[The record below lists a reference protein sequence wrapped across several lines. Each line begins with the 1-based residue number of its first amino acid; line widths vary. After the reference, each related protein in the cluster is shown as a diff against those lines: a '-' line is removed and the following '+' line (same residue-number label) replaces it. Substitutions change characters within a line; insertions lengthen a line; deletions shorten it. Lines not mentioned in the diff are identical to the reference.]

1 MIPPDRVR
9 RQGERGDPVLN
20 IAHFVQRYP
29 PALGG
34 SEAYFQRLTRFLTGR
49 GHSVT
54 VWTTTALDLEAFWSR
69 RGKSVSPG
77 DSIED
82 AVTVRR
88 FCPRYWP
95 LRRYLL
101 KAASFLPG
109 TTWRAMTMPC
119 NPVAVEMWREA
130 GVFNGP
136 CDLVHAT
143 AFPYAWP
150 IVCARRL
157 ARRKGVPFFLTPFLH
172 LGSPERRDRTRR
184 QYLSKPLRALLK
196 SADRIFVQTPSEHRA
211 ISEMGIADER
221 TVLQGMGVDPAECVA
236 DDPGGARLR
245 LRERAALP
253 AESLVVGHLANLS
266 YEKGTIDL
274 IQAATKLWDAGLKFA
289 VVLAGPTMSNYRRFS
304 KTLSRPT
311 DVRSLNVLDDAGK
324 RDFFSGIDVFA
335 LPSRSDSFGL
345 VLLEAWANGVPN
357 IVYRAGGPADLVRHG
372 VDGLSVTCGDVAGF
386 ADGLRGL
393 LADAA
398 LRRRLGDAGRARVAT
413 EFRWA
418 EKLAIVER
426 EMLRLG

>member
-1 MIPPDRVR
+1 V
-9 RQGERGDPVLN
+9 
-20 IAHFVQRYP
+20 
-29 PALGG
+29 
-34 SEAYFQRLTRFLTGR
+34 SRFLIAR
-49 GHSVT
+49 GHAVT

-69 RGKSVSPG
+69 RAKSVPAR
-77 DSIED
+77 DTVED
-82 AVTVRR
+82 GVTVRR
-88 FCPRYWP
+88 FAPWLWP
-95 LRRYLL
+95 LRRYML

-109 TTWRAMTMPC
+109 ATWRAMTMPC

-130 GVFNGP
+130 GKFDGP

-150 IVCARRL
+150 IVCAGRL

-172 LGSPERRDRTRR
+172 LGNPERRDRTRR
-184 QYLSKPLRALLK
+184 QYLSKPLRALLR
-196 SADRIFVQTPSEHRA
+196 SADRIFVQTPTERRA
-211 ISEMGIADER
+211 VLEMGIADEKV
-221 TVLQGMGVDPAECVA
+221 VLQGMGVDPAECVA

-253 AESLVVGHLANLS
+253 ANSLVIGHLANLS

-274 IQAATKLWDAGLKFA
+274 IQAATKLWVDGLKFA
-289 VVLAGPTMSNYRRFS
+289 LVLAGPTMANFRRFCT
-304 KTLSRPT
+304 TLSRPA
-311 DVRSLNVLDDAGK
+311 DIRPLGVLDDAGK

-372 VDGLSVTCGDVAGF
+372 VDGLSVTCGDVEEF

-393 LADAA
+393 LADTA
-398 LRRRLGDAGRARVAT
+398 LRRRLGDAGRARIAT
-413 EFRWA
+413 EFRW
-418 EKLAIVER
+418 EDKVAIVER
-426 EMLRLG
+426 EMMRFDKGLRIAPAPLERET